1 MPTGAPAGGGPS
13 PGSPPTGAPS
23 APDIATRASVP
34 VSPSPEALE
43 VQPEMAFGLLAA
55 LLAVGAWALFGR
67 GRGALVAAA
76 PDAAAPG
83 VVGRFAD
90 ALGRSR
96 AALLEGLRGLSGR
109 SRLDDAAAEAIEELL
124 IGADVG
130 VITAQAVVGRV
141 RARLGGGEIDARQLR
156 AALRDEVRSV
166 LEAPPALPPAA
177 KPHVI
182 LVVGVN
188 GSGKTTTI
196 GKLATQYAAAG
207 KRVLLAAGDT
217 YRAAAADQLQIWAER
232 SGAEIVRLDEG
243 ADPSAVAFDAMRKA
257 TSGDFDVVIVDTA
270 GRLQTARPLMEQL
283 AKVRR
288 VIAKQVPDAPHE
300 TLLVVDGTMGQ
311 NALSQ
316 ARLFGEAAPLTGVV
330 VTKLDGTAKG
340 GVVVALRGETGVPIR
355 WVGVGERAVD
365 LKTFDAQEFVDA
377 LLPAD

>member
-1 MPTGAPAGGGPS
+1 
-13 PGSPPTGAPS
+13 
-23 APDIATRASVP
+23 
-34 VSPSPEALE
+34 
-43 VQPEMAFGLLAA
+43 
-55 LLAVGAWALFGR
+55 
-67 GRGALVAAA
+67 
-76 PDAAAPG
+76 
-83 VVGRFAD
+83 
-90 ALGRSR
+90 
-96 AALLEGLRGLSGR
+96 
-109 SRLDDAAAEAIEELL
+109 
-124 IGADVG
+124 
-130 VITAQAVVGRV
+130 
-141 RARLGGGEIDARQLR
+141 
-156 AALRDEVRSV
+156 
-166 LEAPPALPPAA
+166 LPPAA